1 MPFSLNTRRP
11 RFLERI
17 GAFVVPSEDQRIERM
32 LAAARTFLAASALFA
47 IYLEPIEPNRFI
59 GLVYFL
65 SGFYVI
71 HSLAIQ
77 FLVLV
82 RESSTRAFRLTV
94 HAVDVLWPPL
104 ISLFASGWS
113 SPFLLFTMFVL
124 SAAAYRWGLVETLA
138 TSVASI
144 LLYSGEAFVGPVL
157 GHQFSFLTPEF
168 ELNRFILRAAELLI
182 MGYLIGYLGEE
193 ERTLRK
199 EASATARIT
208 GRVQAQFGVRG
219 AVEAV
224 VEELQRLLGSDRAL
238 IVLNEIN
245 TDRTY
250 LWQVAPGGGDE
261 RTTVILTELDATQ
274 REVYQFDPP
283 GEAWS
288 AVQREPGSTAG
299 GFKTLAL
306 DEKGKR
312 HRNVTWLPPPRLLQ
326 AHSFRHALGLSLAYG
341 NEWSGYLLLLDPE
354 QAPSGESAAAFLLAL
369 SRHIGPALYNVYLT
383 RRLRSRAGAV
393 ERARVARELHDG
405 VIQALVGL
413 EMRMDAL
420 KRQETNHE
428 GSWVAE
434 LDRIQVLLRKE
445 VLNLRELMQQTKPL
459 DLGPKQL
466 LDFMAYSVDKFR
478 RDTGIAAKFSSAF
491 EEVRLPARVCNEV
504 ARILQEALVNVRKHS
519 QAENVLV
526 RFASMNGRWKL
537 TVDDDGKGF
546 DFSGRLTQPELDA
559 ARLGP
564 VVIKERVRA
573 IGGELTVESASGR
586 GARLEITFPQKS
598 HG

>member
-1 MPFSLNTRRP
+1 MPLSLTSREP
-11 RFLERI
+11 RIFDRI
-17 GAFVVPSEDQRIERM
+17 GALVVPSEDQRIERM
-32 LAAARTFLAASALFA
+32 LAAARTFLAASAFFA
-47 IYLEPIEPNRFI
+47 IYLEPTEPSRFVNLAYL
-59 GLVYFL
+59 LV
-65 SGFYVI
+65 GFYGI

-82 RESSTRAFRLTV
+82 RASSTLAFRLTV

-104 ISLFASGWS
+104 MSLFTS
-113 SPFLLFTMFVL
+113 SPGDSFFLFTVFVL
-124 SAAAYRWGLVETLA
+124 SAAAYRWGLMETLA
-138 TSVASI
+138 TAGASI
-144 LLYSGEAFVGPVL
+144 LLYSGEASL
-157 GHQFSFLTPEF
+157 GSALGGRFLFRTPGLD
-168 ELNRFILRAAELLI
+168 LNRVIVRAIELLI

-193 ERTLRK
+193 ERTLRT

-208 GRVQAQFGVRG
+208 ARVQAEFGVRG
-219 AVEAV
+219 AVGAV
-224 VEELQRLLGSDRAL
+224 LEELERLFGSNRAL
-238 IVLNEIN
+238 VVLTDIN
-245 TDRTY
+245 TDRAY
-250 LWQVAPGGGDE
+250 LWQVLRAGSDDSP
-261 RTTVILTELDATQ
+261 TVTLEEINTSQ
-274 REVYQFDPP
+274 REVYQFGPP
-283 GEAWS
+283 GEAWYSSRRGPPS
-288 AVQREPGSTAG
+288 ANVSFR
-299 GFKTLAL
+299 TLAL

-312 HRNVTWLPPPRLLQ
+312 LRNAGWVPPPGLLQ
-326 AHSFRHALGLSLAYG
+326 AHPFRHALGLSIAFG

-354 QAPSGESAAAFLLAL
+354 RAPSGGSAAAFLLAL

-405 VIQALVGL
+405 VIQALIGL

-420 KRQETNHE
+420 KRQQTNHV
-428 GSWVAE
+428 GALVPE
-434 LDRIQVLLRKE
+434 LDRIQMLLRKE

-478 RDTGIAAKFSSAF
+478 RDTGIAAKFTSAF

-504 ARILQEALVNVRKHS
+504 ARVLQEALANVRRHS
-519 QAENVLV
+519 EAENVLV
-526 RFASMNGRWKL
+526 RFGSANGRWKL

-546 DFSGRLTQPELDA
+546 DFNGRLTQAELDA

-564 VVIKERVRA
+564 VVIKERLRA
-573 IGGELTVESASGR
+573 IGGELTVESAPGR
-586 GARLEITFPQKS
+586 GARLEISFPQKT